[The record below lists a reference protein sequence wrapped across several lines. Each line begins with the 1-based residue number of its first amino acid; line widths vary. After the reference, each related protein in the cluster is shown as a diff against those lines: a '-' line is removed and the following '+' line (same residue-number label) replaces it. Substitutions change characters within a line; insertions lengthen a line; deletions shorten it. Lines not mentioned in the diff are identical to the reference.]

1 MRALKFTVLMAC
13 AGLLVGCGQEQAGV
27 AEKGKPADAAVSDS
41 AGDKGAIIRARQ
53 ENLKKMGA
61 ANRAMADELK
71 KPTPDVAVF
80 KANTDLIAGL
90 APDLINWF
98 PAGTGMESGVKT
110 AAKAEIWS
118 QPDQF
123 KAAHARF
130 VAEAAKFQTT
140 AATGDVAAITAGV
153 EQLGLS
159 CRNCHQVNRQRD

>member
-1 MRALKFTVLMAC
+1 MKALKFTVLMAC
-13 AGLLVGCGQEQAGV
+13 ASLLVACGQEQGAADKAAPAGDV
-27 AEKGKPADAAVSDS
+27 AADAGSS
-41 AGDKGAIIRARQ
+41 MEAIIKLRQ

-71 KPTPDVAVF
+71 KSTPDVAVF
-80 KANTDLIAGL
+80 KTNADLIAGF

-98 PAGTGMESGVKT
+98 PAGSGMESGVET

-123 KAAHARF
+123 KAAHERF
-130 VAEAAKFQTT
+130 AAEAAKFQTT
-140 AATGDVAAITAGV
+140 VATGDVAAIGAGV
-153 EQLGLS
+153 EELGLS